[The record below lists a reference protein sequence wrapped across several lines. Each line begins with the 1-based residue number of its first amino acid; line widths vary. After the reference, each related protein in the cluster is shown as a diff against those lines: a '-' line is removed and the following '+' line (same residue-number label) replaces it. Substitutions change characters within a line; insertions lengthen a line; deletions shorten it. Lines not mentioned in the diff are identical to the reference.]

1 MNGDP
6 ITERRNKRASD
17 ERGENGVFGFVGH
30 AKSEVNDENF
40 RWMDSSKNN
49 FLERR
54 FYEVIKNYQ
63 DTVYDCVDLPFED
76 GLVQHHVAFRK
87 GIVCCR

>member
-40 RWMDSSKNN
+40 RWMDSSKYN

-54 FYEVIKNYQ
+54 FYEVNNIYLNTITHRLSMF
-63 DTVYDCVDLPFED
+63 DW
-76 GLVQHHVAFRK
+76 
-87 GIVCCR
+87 IVPIF